1 MAVQSVHPSA
11 FDLAFRLYDR
21 AIHPELFDIRATQ
34 RLEGHAWKAQLNICA
49 GGHVIALQTAEG
61 VATELAIPTR
71 LTTPDRGLTAGH
83 KLGASR
89 DWTVSLASGLRAHFS
104 AHVDAVDAI
113 AFRNVEQELTL
124 DARKAALSFRY
135 PGAGRLQPGPLSII
149 RAEPLARGV
158 MFHAFHTFPE
168 NSAVLRTQ
176 SLYELPAV

>member
-11 FDLAFRLYDR
+11 FDLAFRLYGR

-34 RLEGHAWKAQLNICA
+34 RIEGSDWRAQLSICV

-61 VATELAIPTR
+61 IATELAIPAR
-71 LTTPDRGLTAGH
+71 LTTPDRGLAAGH
-83 KLGASR
+83 KLGSSR
-89 DWTVSLASGLRAHFS
+89 DWTVSLAGVRAHFS
-104 AHVDAVDAI
+104 AHVDALDLV

-176 SLYELPAV
+176 SLYELPGA